1 MKRLFIIMAMALIA
15 SGAAGAPLVN
25 DDASFY
31 LRLARSLEAFGAVFR
46 EVNTTFVDEVDPQ
59 DLVEVGIDAMLKH
72 LDPYSTYMKVDETDD
87 IDMLSTGSYVG
98 FGISVGRRDSNLTI
112 IDVRDN
118 GPAKKAGI
126 RIGDRLMSIDAVRT
140 DTMSPQGLRP
150 ITRGVAGSVA
160 HLRVMR
166 GDRLDTLHFT
176 VTRSDLPVE
185 TVGHVELLPGQ
196 IGYVRLARFARGTGL
211 AVRRALND
219 LQEQA
224 NLKGFI
230 LDLRDN
236 PGGLLEA
243 AVDVVELFVPRS
255 SLIVSTRGRD
265 GSDRRTYMSNEDPI
279 EPDLPLA
286 VLINERS
293 ASASEIVAG
302 AIQDLDRGVI
312 LGKRSF
318 GKGLVQT
325 MVPLPND
332 ASLKLTTS
340 RYYTPSGRSI
350 QRIDYRT
357 KRAPIAES
365 NAGVAGVDSIQRVFK
380 TTSGRRVSELHGI
393 DPDVAVSDSILPA
406 TLAYLDQE
414 DVFGQF
420 ATVYSAYFD
429 KLPASF
435 VVDKGL
441 IDRFVEY
448 VDGLPESKRS
458 PLLADLFVARKKAI
472 ASGWSPSSLKG
483 LEQAERSLDR
493 EISKAI
499 IQSQP
504 IVSERLEQEIRS
516 RFATDEIRQT
526 RALKYDPMV
535 KTAKTILTSPQ
546 YHVILSAQVP
556 SDQ

>member
-1 MKRLFIIMAMALIA
+1 MKRILTISALTLIV
-15 SGAAGAPLVN
+15 SGATGAPLAN

-31 LRLARSLEAFGAVFR
+31 LRLARSLESFGAVFR

-112 IDVRDN
+112 IDIRDN

-150 ITRGVAGSVA
+150 ITKGLAGSIA

-166 GDRLDTLHFT
+166 GDRLDTLDFV

-196 IGYVRLARFARGTGL
+196 IGYVHLARFARGTGL
-211 AVRRALND
+211 AVRKALSE
-219 LQEQA
+219 LQDQA

-236 PGGLLEA
+236 PGGLLDA

-255 SLIVSTRGRD
+255 SLIVSTKGRD
-265 GSDRRTYMSNEDPI
+265 GGDHRSYISNEDPI
-279 EPDLPLA
+279 EPTLPLA

-312 LGKRSF
+312 LGKRSY

-325 MVPLPND
+325 MVSLPND

-340 RYYTPSGRSI
+340 RYYTPSGRCI

-357 KRAPIAES
+357 RRAPVVDPNGGIS
-365 NAGVAGVDSIQRVFK
+365 GVDSVHRVFR
-380 TTSGRRVSELHGI
+380 TTTGRTVWELHGI
-393 DPDVAVSDSILPA
+393 DPDSAVSDSTLPA
-406 TLAYLDQE
+406 ALAYLDQE
-414 DVFGQF
+414 NVFGQF
-420 ATVYSAYFD
+420 ATLYTANLD
-429 KLPASF
+429 RLPDTF
-435 VVDKGL
+435 IVDKGL
-441 IDRFVEY
+441 IDRFVQY

-458 PLLADLFVARKKAI
+458 PFLADLAMARKKAL
-472 ASGWSPSSLKG
+472 ASGWSTASLKS

-493 EISKAI
+493 EIGKAI
-499 IQSQP
+499 LQNQSL
-504 IVSERLEQEIRS
+504 VTERLEQEIRS
-516 RFATDEIRQT
+516 RFATDEVRQT

-535 KTAKTILTSPQ
+535 KTAKAILTSPQ
-546 YHVILSAQVP
+546 YRVILAVQVP